1 MTVTRPPFV
10 LTAEDVAIKPPPI
23 TVLMVDDQAMIGAV
37 VKKMLEGES
46 DIHFHFCNDP
56 KKALS
61 LALEINPTV
70 ILQDLVMPDVDGLTL
85 VREFREHRKTR
96 DIPLIVLST
105 KEEPETKYRAFSL
118 GANDYMVKLPDKLE
132 VVARI
137 RYHSGA
143 YINKLERDR
152 AFDALEASQES
163 LKREL
168 EEAERYV
175 RSILPAP
182 IRDESLSADNVLIA
196 STSLG
201 GDAFGYHWVDEDHF
215 ACYLLDVCGHGVG
228 AALLSVSAMNVL
240 RNQSLAGVD
249 FRDPVAVLG
258 GLNRTF
264 DMEKQNQMYF
274 TIWYGVYH
282 RRTKE
287 LRYSVGGHPAAILV
301 RKGAG
306 TYEALKT
313 PGIIIGAMPDESPF
327 QEGLTTLSSGDRL
340 YLFSDG
346 VFEVFDREGKHML
359 DLEGF
364 AQALVAPAPH
374 GIRKVDAM
382 VDFVRGYQG
391 REAFEDDFSLVEITC
406 E

>member
-1 MTVTRPPFV
+1 MTSTRAPFV
-10 LTAEDVAIKPPPI
+10 LTNEDALMQPHPI
-23 TVLMVDDQAMIGAV
+23 TVLMVDDQSMIGAV
-37 VKKMLEGES
+37 VRKMLEGEG
-46 DIHFHFCNDP
+46 DIDFHFCNDP
-56 KKALS
+56 KQAL
-61 LALEINPTV
+61 ATAIEINPTV
-70 ILQDLVMPDVDGLTL
+70 ILQDLVMPDIDGLTL
-85 VREFREHRKTR
+85 VKEFRAHRKTR

-105 KEEPETKYRAFSL
+105 KEEPETKYKAFNL

-152 AFDALEASQES
+152 AFDALKASQES
-163 LKREL
+163 LKGEL

-175 RSILPAP
+175 RSILPEP
-182 IRDESLSADNVLIA
+182 MEDDVLSADNLLIT

-201 GDAFGYHWVDEDHF
+201 GDAFGYHWLDEEHF

-240 RNQSLAGVD
+240 HNHLLSGVD
-249 FRDPVAVLG
+249 FRDPVAVLC

-274 TIWYGVYH
+274 TIWYGVYNKSTH
-282 RRTKE
+282 E
-287 LRYSVGGHPAAILV
+287 LSYSVGGHPAAVLV
-301 RKGAG
+301 RKGAK

-313 PGIIIGAMPDESPF
+313 PGMIIGAMPEESPF
-327 QEGLTTLSSGDRL
+327 KGATVAIHPGDRL

-346 VFEVFDREGKHML
+346 VFEVFNSGGDVML
-359 DLEGF
+359 DLDGF
-364 AQALVAPAPH
+364 AKALIAPSEGGRKIDDTLQFVQA
-374 GIRKVDAM
+374 
-382 VDFVRGYQG
+382 YQG
-391 REAFEDDFSLVEITC
+391 EDAFEDDFSLVELGFK
-406 E
+406 